1 MTERVVKVWMRS
13 MEVSG
18 GLRLVKLVQ
27 LAGSSVGIAAVGR
40 AVAVPAGGKA
50 SDIGLLLFWLWR
62 GRDGNESC
70 SGVDAGCARA
80 TG

>member
-1 MTERVVKVWMRS
+1 
-13 MEVSG
+13 MELSG
-18 GLRLVKLVQ
+18 DLRLVKLVQ
-27 LAGSSVGIAAVGR
+27 LAGSSVGIAAVAR
-40 AVAVPAGGKA
+40 AVAVPAGGEA

-70 SGVDAGCARA
+70 SGVDAGCAGA